1 MLHII
6 LILNQLITTGG
17 GKLGSL
23 ISESLICNIQLLAIS
38 RQHPA
43 VSLYPKPKPFFLAI
57 SRQHSAFSY
66 QSSQILNLKT
76 RVRVPLR
83 DILPTSSQILRFPS
97 SFRIVKNLIQK
108 LCHVF
113 SYKNFSYRTNTIIYN
128 NLIINQNYL
137 L

>member
-1 MLHII
+1 MLHIT

-23 ISESLICNIQLLAIS
+23 ISESLICSIQLLTIS

-43 VSLYPKPKPFFLAI
+43 VRFYPKPKPFFLAI
-57 SRQHSAFSY
+57 SRQLSAVSY

-113 SYKNFSYRTNTIIYN
+113 SYINFSYRTNTTIYN

>member
-1 MLHII
+1 MLHIT
-6 LILNQLITTGG
+6 LILNQLIATGG

-23 ISESLICNIQLLAIS
+23 ISESLICNIQLLTIS

-43 VSLYPKPKPFFLAI
+43 VRFYPKPKPFFLAI
-57 SRQHSAFSY
+57 SRQLSAVSY

>member
-1 MLHII
+1 MLHIA
-6 LILNQLITTGG
+6 LILNQLIATGG

-23 ISESLICNIQLLAIS
+23 ISESLICNIQLLTIS

-43 VSLYPKPKPFFLAI
+43 VRFYPKPKPFFLAI
-57 SRQHSAFSY
+57 SY

>member
-6 LILNQLITTGG
+6 LTISQLALRGG
-17 GKLGSL
+17 GKL
-23 ISESLICNIQLLAIS
+23 ESLICESLICSIQLLTIS
-38 RQHPA
+38 RQHSA

-57 SRQHSAFSY
+57 SRQLSAVSLYPKPLFLSY
-66 QSSQILNLKT
+66 QPFSDSQIL
-76 RVRVPLR
+76 RFS
-83 DILPTSSQILRFPS
+83 DSQFLRFPS

-113 SYKNFSYRTNTIIYN
+113 SYKNFSYRTNTTIYN